1 MTTPSS
7 VVSTLGRSSTA
18 VRRGSGVPAATPGTT
33 SPTKNPPGK
42 TTGASKAK
50 GPRKGRWRK
59 KPCRRNDVW
68 TSPLR
73 ATFGDRAVMLFA
85 AAGNALAAVRPALST
100 SRQIQGRIAR
110 FLSGVDESDNALE
123 GKTAGKI
130 AAGPQGLPTLFGN
143 APRRWYSCG
152 GNPSRIRRGRPI
164 LRVPGR
170 RRAA

>member
-18 VRRGSGVPAATPGTT
+18 VRRGSGVPAATP
-33 SPTKNPPGK
+33 
-42 TTGASKAK
+42 
-50 GPRKGRWRK
+50 
-59 KPCRRNDVW
+59 VW

-130 AAGPQGLPTLFGN
+130 AAGPQGLPPLFGN

-152 GNPSRIRRGRPI
+152 GNPSRIRRGRRI
-164 LRVPGR
+164 LRVPRR